1 MIQFQRSLPKGQGLL
16 EEKERYLTKPDIG
29 KEAPDAIHCWKI
41 DVSSVL
47 NVLFQRQG
55 HKAHVAK
62 CLLDALHAPL
72 AEGLKFAMGN

>member
-1 MIQFQRSLPKGQGLL
+1 M
-16 EEKERYLTKPDIG
+16 
-29 KEAPDAIHCWKI
+29 
-41 DVSSVL
+41 SSVL